1 VQRQNDPVRRRAAIA
16 GLAAL
21 YIGAWTLISLAL
33 KTRPSDL
40 DLYFWPAAETVVRGH
55 PLLIYSAHLRDAY
68 PNANGPFGLVP
79 LLPMAALANALGW
92 AGNLGARAALAGA
105 AASIVILVLAYQAVR
120 LVSTAR
126 RGDGQSVIV
135 ACSILLAPAL
145 WFGVIDYGHV
155 EQPVELC
162 FAVLA
167 VAWVSRAQSVRAGI
181 ALGGAVLARTI
192 AAFSVIPFALVPLA
206 TRRLGS
212 AAVVVLACVATV
224 TVVMTPFVLAD
235 EPAVAHSLLGYRG
248 SLPIGGGSFW
258 VVARQTPFAGL
269 GQYGDVYLAL
279 AVACLLVAIILRRR
293 PATMTGP
300 AALLG
305 LLTIATAC
313 FPLFAKT
320 VFPYYLV
327 EPYVFSALWW
337 LARPGSARNWRV
349 LVPLLLTADVF
360 LAKAGT
366 TLPIGGSWVAEGLAS
381 SAIIAG
387 AAALVSIDLF
397 QSPKVAQPDLVVA
410 LG

>member
-1 VQRQNDPVRRRAAIA
+1 VRRRAAIA
-16 GLAAL
+16 GIAAL
-21 YIGAWTLISLAL
+21 YIAAWTLVSLAL

-55 PLLIYSAHLRDAY
+55 PLLIYSAHLYDAY
-68 PNANGPFGLVP
+68 PNANGPLGLVP
-79 LLPMAALANALGW
+79 LLPMAALAYALGW

-105 AASIVILVLAYQAVR
+105 ATSIVILLLTYQAVR
-120 LVSTAR
+120 LVAMAR
-126 RGDGQSVIV
+126 SADGTSAIV

-155 EQPVELC
+155 EQPVEMC

-167 VAWVSRAQSVRAGI
+167 VGCVLRGRSVRAGM
-181 ALGGAVLARTI
+181 ALGAAVVARTI
-192 AAFSVIPFALVPLA
+192 AVFGVIPFALAPLA
-206 TRRLGS
+206 THRLRP
-212 AAVVVLACVATV
+212 AAVLVAATVATV
-224 TVVMTPFVLAD
+224 TVVLAPFVLTD
-235 EPAVAHSLLGYRG
+235 GPAVAHSLLGYRG

-258 VVARQTPFAGL
+258 VVARQTSFARL
-269 GQYGDVYLAL
+269 GQYGDVYV
-279 AVACLLVAIILRRR
+279 AVAVASSLVAITLWRR
-293 PATMTGP
+293 PATVTSP
-300 AALLG
+300 AGLLG

-366 TLPIGGSWVAEGLAS
+366 TLPVGGGTWVAEGIAS
-381 SAIIAG
+381 SAIVAVT
-387 AAALVSIDLF
+387 AALVSVDLF
-397 QSPKVAQPDLVVA
+397 QL
-410 LG
+410 

>member
-1 VQRQNDPVRRRAAIA
+1 V

-21 YIGAWTLISLAL
+21 YIAAWTLVSLAL

-55 PLLIYSAHLRDAY
+55 PLLIYSGHLREAY

-92 AGNLGARAALAGA
+92 ADNLGARAALAGA
-105 AASIVILVLAYQAVR
+105 AMSIFVLLLAYQAIRIVA
-120 LVSTAR
+120 LSH
-126 RGDGQSVIV
+126 RGVGRSAIV

-167 VAWVSRAQSVRAGI
+167 VGCVLRGQNVVGGI
-181 ALGGAVLARTI
+181 ALGCAMLARTI
-192 AAFSVIPFALVPLA
+192 AAFCVIPFALLPLA
-206 TRRLGS
+206 TLRVRP
-212 AAVVVLACVATV
+212 AVVLLLAGLV
-224 TVVMTPFVLAD
+224 TVAVGLAPFLLTD
-235 EPAVAHSLLGYRG
+235 EAAVAHSLLAYRG

-258 VVARQTPFAGL
+258 VVARQTPFADL
-269 GQYGDVYLAL
+269 GQHGDVYLAV
-279 AVACLLVAIILRRR
+279 AVACALVAIIVLRR
-293 PATMTGP
+293 PATVTTP
-300 AALLG
+300 AGLLG
-305 LLTIATAC
+305 LLTVATAC

-349 LVPLLLTADVF
+349 LVPVLLTADVF

-366 TLPIGGSWVAEGLAS
+366 TLPIGGSWVAEGIAS
-381 SAIIAG
+381 SAIIALT
-387 AAALVSIDLF
+387 AALVSADLF
-397 QSPKVAQPDLVVA
+397 QSPKVVQTHRLLA